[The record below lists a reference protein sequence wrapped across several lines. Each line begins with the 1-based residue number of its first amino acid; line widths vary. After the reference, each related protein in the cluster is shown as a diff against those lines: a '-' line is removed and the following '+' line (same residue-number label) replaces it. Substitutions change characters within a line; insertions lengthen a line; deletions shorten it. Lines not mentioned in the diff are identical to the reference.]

1 MSRKTKNLEKSEG
14 RTEDGILFYSF
25 MSHKTGS
32 IKEANEY
39 INDMVLKSLP
49 YNTVKS
55 KASDLAK
62 FYDFYL
68 EASQVLHSDEYIDA
82 VNQNSAMA
90 ASHSIRSALTLIFNG
105 YVSYLLDGK
114 GSKNPLAR
122 ICAENTNST
131 PLARTSVA
139 RMISS
144 LCDFVLASNALEH
157 SRKRE
162 RVAGRLIDVESDLTV
177 VGQKLG
183 EVRSLSYRER
193 AILVEK
199 SYLASCISG
208 GAKVTTIKN
217 FFKLPRVPK
226 SGDSKY
232 FPLESVGRFLLSVES
247 HRDRAIYALCFGGGL
262 RISEASSIRF
272 EDIDIINERVK
283 LHDKTTTSYL
293 EAVSYT
299 NIVGKSVDHYS
310 VHLIEPFKTF
320 FFDELTQYLEEDR
333 PESNHPYV
341 FLQKRGIKNK
351 LTGEMTYNPYY
362 YSRKSTIS
370 EAWDRNLIKAGL
382 TGEKYN
388 NISTH
393 SMRHFYAVYLGN
405 FAPRADGSRGYSDAE
420 VQYFMRHA
428 SLKSTKIYKKEVFEE
443 MCRRIEETNTALV
456 SKEKAFYEGHPI
468 SQLNIIEN
476 QS

>member
-1 MSRKTKNLEKSEG
+1 MSRKTKNLLKRELRDS
-14 RTEDGILFYSF
+14 DGIVFYSF
-25 MSHKTGS
+25 MSNTTGRL
-32 IKEANEY
+32 IEVEEH
-39 INDMVLKSLP
+39 INAMILKSLP
-49 YNTVKS
+49 YNTVKA

-62 FYDFYL
+62 FYDFYI
-68 EASQVLHSDEYIDA
+68 EASSVLHSDEYIAA
-82 VNQNSAMA
+82 VNQNSAIA
-90 ASHSIRSALTLIFNG
+90 ASHEIRSALTLIFDG

-114 GSKNPLAR
+114 DSKNPLAS
-122 ICAENTNST
+122 ICAKNTNST
-131 PLARTSVA
+131 PLKRSSVT

-157 SRKRE
+157 SLQYE
-162 RVAGRLIDVESDLTV
+162 RDTDGLIDVS
-177 VGQKLG
+177 QKLTDVAQNLG
-183 EVRSLSYRER
+183 EIRNLSHRER

-208 GAKVTTIKN
+208 GAKVTRIKN

-226 SGDSKY
+226 SDDNKY
-232 FPLESVGRFLLSVES
+232 FPLESVGQFLLSVES

-283 LHDKTTTSYL
+283 LHDKKTTSYL
-293 EAVSYT
+293 ESVNYT
-299 NIVGKSVDHYS
+299 NIAGKSVDHYS

-320 FFDELTQYLEEDR
+320 FFDELTQYLEEER
-333 PESNHPYV
+333 PDSNNPYL
-341 FLQKRGIKNK
+341 FLQKRGTKNK
-351 LTGEMTYNPYY
+351 LTGEITYSPYY
-362 YSRKSTIS
+362 YSKNSTIS
-370 EAWDRNLIKAGL
+370 EAWDKYLIKAGL
-382 TGEKYN
+382 TEDKYSE
-388 NISTH
+388 ISTH
-393 SMRHFYAVYLGN
+393 SMRHFYAVYMGN

-420 VQYFMRHA
+420 VQYFMRHS

-456 SKEKAFYEGHPI
+456 SKETAFYEGHPI
-468 SQLNIIEN
+468 GHLNIIQN